1 MVEGEILKKKIKKEN
16 INLRFNIFTIIT
28 YIIGTILIVKL
39 FELQIIKGATYR
51 ETSNNRLSRESKIE
65 AARGDIV
72 DRSGNVFATTTTM
85 FNLELYK
92 TKSDDESL
100 NECILNLTE
109 LLDKY
114 QKKYP
119 DNFPINQEGTSFT
132 IEGEELSKWLT
143 KNKLQQNSTPEDA
156 IKYFKNKYK
165 INEEDIKKTR
175 KIIAIRYE
183 ITTKGYSSTKSL
195 TIAEDV
201 PREVLAQ
208 ISERNTDFP
217 GITITTD
224 SKRKYNYGTLASHI
238 IGYIGKI
245 SETEYN
251 AEPEIYENDDY
262 VGRTGIESSF
272 EKYLRGIDGKQEIE
286 MSVDGTVTGESITE
300 EAIQGS
306 SVVLTIDAA
315 LQEVAEK
322 ALKNNI
328 EKIRNGGFS
337 SSYDAKGGAVVV
349 MDVKSGEVLA
359 MASNPDYDP
368 NLWVGGISKA
378 NYNIIKENNSLFN
391 KSISGSYA
399 PGSIYKMVTAISGL
413 ETGAVTKTEKINDTG
428 IYYYG
433 NNQWKCWYYTDYHR
447 GHGYLDVSGAIQ
459 HSCNFYFYEVARR
472 MGIDNLVKYARYFGL
487 GSKTGIE
494 LPSETAG
501 TLASKEA
508 SQKKKETWSG
518 GDTLNAAIG
527 QGDNDF
533 SPIQIAK
540 YISMVANG
548 GNKINPTIIKTILNA
563 DGTEASKSEINEYVR
578 QKLGITNDSVED
590 VPISKENLNAVLE
603 GMRSVT
609 YETGGTAYNI
619 FKNFDIEVGGKT
631 GSAEAGKN
639 VNAWFVGFA
648 PYNDPEIAVVVLV
661 ENGGHGNYTAEVA
674 RDIIAE
680 YFGMNMD
687 ANEIKENNEA
697 LKYTESID

>member
-1 MVEGEILKKKIKKEN
+1 MKKKLKKEN
-16 INLRFNIFTIIT
+16 TNLRFNIFTIIT
-28 YIIGTILIVKL
+28 YIIGTILIIKL
-39 FELQIIKGATYR
+39 FDLQIVNGATYR

-72 DRSGNVFATTTTM
+72 DRSGNVLATTTTT

-92 TKSDDESL
+92 TKSDDEAL
-100 NECILNLTE
+100 NKCILNLTE

-119 DNFPINQEGTSFT
+119 DNFPVNADVTGFT
-132 IEGEELSKWLT
+132 IEGEELTKWLT
-143 KNKLQQNSTPEDA
+143 KYKLSPEAKPEDA
-156 IKYFKNKYK
+156 VRYFKNKYK
-165 INEEDIKKTR
+165 ISQEDLKIIR
-175 KIIAIRYE
+175 KIISIRYE
-183 ITTKGYSSTKSL
+183 ITTKGYSNTKSL
-195 TIAEDV
+195 TISENV
-201 PREVLAQ
+201 PREILAQ
-208 ISERNTDFP
+208 ISERNFDFP
-217 GITITTD
+217 GITVTTD
-224 SKRKYNYGTLASHI
+224 SQRKYNYGNLASHI
-238 IGYIGKI
+238 VGYIGKI
-245 SETEYN
+245 SEAEYN
-251 AEPEIYENDDY
+251 SEPEIYENDDY

-272 EKYLRGIDGKQEIE
+272 EKYLRGTDGKQEIE
-286 MSVDGTVTGESITE
+286 MSVDGTVTGESTTS

-306 SVVLTIDAA
+306 SVVLTIDST
-315 LQEVAEK
+315 LQNATEQ

-337 SSYDAKGGAVVV
+337 GTYDAKGGAVVV

-359 MASNPDYDP
+359 MASYPDYDP
-368 NLWVGGISKA
+368 NLWVGGISKKD
-378 NYNIIKENNSLFN
+378 YEEIKEKNSLFN

-399 PGSIYKMVTAISGL
+399 PGSIYKMVTAISAL
-413 ETGAVTKTEKINDTG
+413 ETGAVSITERINDTG
-428 IYYYG
+428 VYYYG
-433 NNQWKCWYYTDYHR
+433 NKTWKCWYYTDYHR
-447 GHGYLDVSGAIQ
+447 GHGYLDVSEAIQ
-459 HSCNFYFYEVARR
+459 HSCNFYFYEVSRR

-487 GSKTGIE
+487 GNKTGIE

-508 SQKKKETWSG
+508 SEKQGKYWNG
-518 GDTLNAAIG
+518 GDVLNAAIG

-548 GNKINPTIIKTILNA
+548 GNKVNPTIIKTILNA
-563 DGTEASKSEINEYVR
+563 DGTEVPKSEIREYSK
-578 QKLGITNDSVED
+578 QKLGLTDDSAED
-590 VPISKENLNAVLE
+590 VTIGQENLNAVLE
-603 GMRSVT
+603 GMKSVT

-619 FKNFDIEVGGKT
+619 FKNFNIEVGGKT
-631 GSAEAGKN
+631 GSAEAGRD

-680 YFGMNMD
+680 YFGMNIESK
-687 ANEIKENNEA
+687 EIIENNSA
-697 LKYTESID
+697 LSYTESIQ

>member
-1 MVEGEILKKKIKKEN
+1 MKKKLKKEN
-16 INLRFNIFTIIT
+16 TNLRFNIFTIIT
-28 YIIGTILIVKL
+28 YIIGTILIIKL
-39 FELQIIKGATYR
+39 FDLQIVNGATYR

-72 DRSGNVFATTTTM
+72 DRSGNVLATTTTT

-92 TKSDDESL
+92 TKSDDEAL
-100 NECILNLTE
+100 NKCILNLTE

-119 DNFPINQEGTSFT
+119 DNFPVNADVTGFT
-132 IEGEELSKWLT
+132 IEGEELTKWLT
-143 KNKLQQNSTPEDA
+143 KYKLSPEAKPEDA
-156 IKYFKNKYK
+156 VRYFKNKYK
-165 INEEDIKKTR
+165 ISQEDLKIIR
-175 KIIAIRYE
+175 KIISIRYE
-183 ITTKGYSSTKSL
+183 ITTKGYSNTKSL
-195 TIAEDV
+195 TISENV
-201 PREVLAQ
+201 PREILAQ
-208 ISERNTDFP
+208 ISERNFDFP
-217 GITITTD
+217 GITVTTD
-224 SKRKYNYGTLASHI
+224 SQRKYNYGNLASHI
-238 IGYIGKI
+238 VGYIGKI
-245 SETEYN
+245 SEAEFN
-251 AEPEIYENDDY
+251 SEPEIYENDDY

-272 EKYLRGIDGKQEIE
+272 EKYLRGTDGKQEIE
-286 MSVDGTVTGESITE
+286 MSVDGTVTGESTTS

-306 SVVLTIDAA
+306 SVVLTIDST
-315 LQEVAEK
+315 LQNATEQ

-337 SSYDAKGGAVVV
+337 GTYDAKGGAVVV

-359 MASNPDYDP
+359 MASYPDYDP
-368 NLWVGGISKA
+368 NLWVGGISKKD
-378 NYNIIKENNSLFN
+378 YEEIKEKNSLFN

-399 PGSIYKMVTAISGL
+399 PGSIYKMVTAISAL
-413 ETGAVTKTEKINDTG
+413 ETGAVSITERINDTG
-428 IYYYG
+428 VYYYG
-433 NNQWKCWYYTDYHR
+433 NKTWKCWYYTDYHR
-447 GHGYLDVSGAIQ
+447 GHGYLDVSEAIQ
-459 HSCNFYFYEVARR
+459 HSCNFYFYEVSRR

-487 GSKTGIE
+487 GNKTGIE

-508 SQKKKETWSG
+508 SEKQGKYWNG
-518 GDTLNAAIG
+518 GDVLNAAIG

-548 GNKINPTIIKTILNA
+548 GNKVNPTIIKTILNA
-563 DGTEASKSEINEYVR
+563 DGTEVPKSEIREYSK
-578 QKLGITNDSVED
+578 QKLGLTDDSAED
-590 VPISKENLNAVLE
+590 VTIGQENLNAVLE
-603 GMRSVT
+603 GMKSVT

-619 FKNFDIEVGGKT
+619 FKNFNIEVGGKT
-631 GSAEAGKN
+631 GSAEAGRD

-680 YFGMNMD
+680 YFGMNIESK
-687 ANEIKENNEA
+687 EIIENNYA
-697 LKYTESID
+697 LSYTESIQ

>member
-1 MVEGEILKKKIKKEN
+1 MKKKLKKEN
-16 INLRFNIFTIIT
+16 TNLRFNIFTIIT
-28 YIIGTILIVKL
+28 YIIGTILIIKL
-39 FELQIIKGATYR
+39 FDLQIVNGATYR

-72 DRSGNVFATTTTM
+72 DRSGNVLATTTTT

-92 TKSDDESL
+92 TKSDDEAL
-100 NECILNLTE
+100 NKCILNLIE

-114 QKKYP
+114 QKKYQ
-119 DNFPINQEGTSFT
+119 DSFPVNADVTGFT
-132 IEGEELSKWLT
+132 IEGEELTKWLT
-143 KNKLQQNSTPEDA
+143 KYKLSPEAKPEDA
-156 IKYFKNKYK
+156 VRYFKNKYK
-165 INEEDIKKTR
+165 ISQEDLKIIR
-175 KIIAIRYE
+175 KIISIRYE
-183 ITTKGYSSTKSL
+183 ITTKGYSNTKSL
-195 TIAEDV
+195 TISENV
-201 PREVLAQ
+201 PREILAQ
-208 ISERNTDFP
+208 ISERNFDFP
-217 GITITTD
+217 GITVTTD
-224 SKRKYNYGTLASHI
+224 SQRKYNYGNLASHI
-238 IGYIGKI
+238 VGYIGKI
-245 SETEYN
+245 SEAEYN
-251 AEPEIYENDDY
+251 SEPEIYENDDY

-272 EKYLRGIDGKQEIE
+272 EKYLRGTDGKQEIE
-286 MSVDGTVTGESITE
+286 MSVDGTVTGESTTS

-306 SVVLTIDAA
+306 SVVLTIDST
-315 LQEVAEK
+315 LQNATEQ

-337 SSYDAKGGAVVV
+337 GTYDAKGGAVVV

-359 MASNPDYDP
+359 MASYPDYDP
-368 NLWVGGISKA
+368 NLWVGGISKKD
-378 NYNIIKENNSLFN
+378 YEEIKEKNSLFN

-399 PGSIYKMVTAISGL
+399 PGSIYKMVTAISAL
-413 ETGAVTKTEKINDTG
+413 ETGAVSITERINDTG
-428 IYYYG
+428 VYYYG
-433 NNQWKCWYYTDYHR
+433 NKTWKCWYYTDYHR

-459 HSCNFYFYEVARR
+459 HSCNFYFYEASRR

-487 GSKTGIE
+487 GNKTGIE

-508 SQKKKETWSG
+508 SEKQGKYWNG
-518 GDTLNAAIG
+518 GDVLNAAIG

-548 GNKINPTIIKTILNA
+548 GNKVNPTIIKTILNA
-563 DGTEASKSEINEYVR
+563 DGTEVPKSEIREYSK
-578 QKLGITNDSVED
+578 QKLGLTDDSAED
-590 VPISKENLNAVLE
+590 VTIGQENLNAVLE
-603 GMRSVT
+603 GMKSVT

-619 FKNFDIEVGGKT
+619 FKNFNIEVGGKT
-631 GSAEAGKN
+631 GSAEAGRD

-680 YFGMNMD
+680 YFGMNIESK
-687 ANEIKENNEA
+687 EIIENNSA
-697 LKYTESID
+697 LSYTESIQ

>member
-1 MVEGEILKKKIKKEN
+1 MKKKIKKEN
-16 INLRFNIFTIIT
+16 TNLRYNILTVIA
-28 YIIGTILIVKL
+28 YIIGILLIVKL
-39 FELQIIKGATYR
+39 FELQIVNGATYR

-65 AARGDIV
+65 ASRGEIV
-72 DRSGNVFATTTTM
+72 DRSGNTLATSTTS
-85 FNLELYK
+85 FNIELYK
-92 TKSDDESL
+92 TKSDDEAL
-100 NECILNLTE
+100 NRCILNIVN
-109 LLDKY
+109 LLSQY

-119 DNFPINQEGTSFT
+119 DSFPIDEEVTKFT
-132 IEGEELSKWLT
+132 IEGEALAKWL
-143 KNKLQQNSTPEDA
+143 
-156 IKYFKNKYK
+156 NKYK
-165 INEEDIKKTR
+165 LPEDSSPEGAVNYFKKKYKISQQEIKDVR
-175 KIIAIRYE
+175 KIISIRYE

-195 TIAEDV
+195 TISENV
-201 PREVLAQ
+201 PREVIAQ
-208 ISERNTDFP
+208 ISERNLDFP

-224 SKRKYNYGTLASHI
+224 SQRKYNYGTLASHI

-245 SETEYN
+245 SENEYN

-286 MSVDGTVTGESITE
+286 MSVDGTVTGDYTTQ
-300 EAIQGS
+300 EAMQGS
-306 SVVLTIDAA
+306 SVVLTIDAT
-315 LQEVAEK
+315 LQNVTEN

-328 EKIRNGGFS
+328 DKIRNGGFS
-337 SSYDAKGGAVVV
+337 GQYDAKGGAAVV

-359 MASNPDYDP
+359 MASYPDYDP
-368 NLWVGGISKA
+368 NQWVGGISK
-378 NYNIIKENNSLFN
+378 NDYEIIKENNSLFN

-413 ETGAVTKTEKINDTG
+413 ETGAVSIGERINDTG
-428 IYYYG
+428 VYYYG
-433 NNQWKCWYYTDYHR
+433 DNSWKCWYYTDYHR
-447 GHGYLDVSGAIQ
+447 GHGLLNVSGAIQ

-472 MGIDNLVKYARYFGL
+472 MGIDNLVRYAKYFGL

-494 LPSETAG
+494 LPSETSGA
-501 TLASKEA
+501 LASKETK
-508 SQKKKETWSG
+508 QKRNQAWNG
-518 GDTLNAAIG
+518 GDVLNAAIG

-563 DGTEASKSEINEYVR
+563 DGTEVPKWEINTYSRE
-578 QKLGITNDSVED
+578 KLGITEESIED
-590 VPISKENLNAVLE
+590 VSINQDNLNAVLE
-603 GMRSVT
+603 GMKSVT

-619 FKNFDIEVGGKT
+619 FKNFNIEVGGKT
-631 GSAEAGKN
+631 GSAEAGRD

-687 ANEIKENNEA
+687 ANEVRENNEA
-697 LKYTESID
+697 INYIESFN